1 MAAKS
6 GTLNPK
12 QEAAALLLA
21 VGRSVKA
28 AAHEAGVAERTLRN
42 WKAEGAFRARV
53 QELRSEVF
61 GRAVGALCGISVR
74 AARTLAR
81 LLQSADEKVQFG
93 AAKAVLEAAP
103 RMREQIDLV
112 EQMEELKRQM
122 DEVKRNGLGGPEA
135 RNGTA
140 GGGVEDHDRGG
151 NTASPRI
158 AGGGGPLP

>member
-6 GTLNPK
+6 HTLNPK

-28 AAHEAGVAERTLRN
+28 AARDAGVAERTLRN
-42 WKAEGAFRARV
+42 WRCVSAFRARV
-53 QELRSEVF
+53 QELRSDVF

-74 AARTLAR
+74 AARTLAG
-81 LLQSADEKVQFG
+81 LLQSTDEKVQLG

-112 EQMEELKRQM
+112 EQLEELKRQM
-122 DEVKRNGLGGPEA
+122 EEVRRHGLGGTEA

-151 NTASPRI
+151 GAAPAGTE
-158 AGGGGPLP
+158 GGGDPLP